1 MAESQKRSRDFFR
14 LAHIG
19 KGFFCISAGEGD
31 AHRRNSIAQSQVESG
46 LRYVAILASRHGQL
60 VSAENIEFGSGVAI
74 NFHANSMTDFLR
86 KSTPFLRLSF
96 FYFNA

>member
-1 MAESQKRSRDFFR
+1 MNESQKRSSGFLRF
-14 LAHIG
+14 AHIG

-31 AHRRNSIAQSQVESG
+31 AHRRNSITKSQVESG

-60 VSAENIEFGSGVAI
+60 VSAENIEFGSGVAV
-74 NFHANSMTDFLR
+74 NFHANRMTDFLR

>member
-31 AHRRNSIAQSQVESG
+31 AHRRNSIAKSQVKLG
-46 LRYVAILASRHGQL
+46 FYIAILASRHGQL
-60 VSAENIEFGSGVAI
+60 VSAENIEFGSGVAV
-74 NFHANSMTDFLR
+74 NFHANRMTDFLR

-96 FYFNA
+96 FYFYA